1 MFNIQDL
8 KKRFHRHRGQEQENP
23 QTTEQQDQSPVDDE
37 QQFVD
42 AEKDSNDTS
51 DKNLP
56 QTLGD
61 FAEQQ
66 DSSLMS
72 VGDDGSS
79 LDDLQT
85 VKKKRILAIVACVA
99 AFGVG
104 AMFTTSLFSGDDV
117 KKPTD
122 STTQGSLRPHT
133 SGNGN
138 TVADANGLPTD
149 YASISKVQAN
159 KKQNQMNQMKKA
171 QKGQTGQ
178 NGYDTSE
185 PGVSSSDVDNLA
197 PRPLPP
203 IQSSSNSS
211 SGYSGSGSS
220 SSSGSYSGSGYDG
233 GSVSREE
240 SEADKARA
248 AREKADQKAY
258 VSAIAFTS
266 GVSRSASSSDN
277 SGSSTQVTLKPGA
290 NGGTAFF
297 GSDPAGGGSEY
308 TLQSGSV
315 IQATL
320 LTGINSDMGNTSVI
334 AQVSQNV
341 YDTDTGTHLLIPQGS
356 RLVGKV
362 GSVGG
367 NRIGVTFE
375 RLIFPDGSDV
385 DLPNIGVIDGTG
397 IPGMK
402 DQYNSHDAT
411 FFRGALISGLLGAL
425 ADSVDDDSGSSTSN
439 SGWGSTTTY
448 NDSLSN
454 VVDNITDRLMSR
466 VEKQSDR
473 AATITIRPGF
483 QFSVF
488 INADIDI
495 PEFTG
500 YSYDFSAYNG
510 FLT

>member
-1 MFNIQDL
+1 MFDSL
-8 KKRFHRHRGQEQENP
+8 KKRFHKGQEQEEP
-23 QTTEQQDQSPVDDE
+23 FILQHHEQNSVTDD
-37 QQFVD
+37 QQFEAID
-42 AEKDSNDTS
+42 NSSDDTS
-51 DKNLP
+51 NKDLP
-56 QTLGD
+56 KTLGD
-61 FAEQQ
+61 FAKQQEQR
-66 DSSLMS
+66 DPSLMS
-72 VGDDGSS
+72 MSDEGSS
-79 LDDLQT
+79 LDELQT
-85 VKKKRILAIVACVA
+85 VKKKRILAIIVCVA

-104 AMFTTSLFSGDDV
+104 AMFTTSLFGGDDT
-117 KKPTD
+117 KKPNENGI
-122 STTQGSLRPHT
+122 SNGLRPHT
-133 SGNGN
+133 SSTD
-138 TVADANGLPTD
+138 TVADAKGIPSD

-159 KKQNQMNQMKKA
+159 RKQSQTNLNSAKKVQN
-171 QKGQTGQ
+171 GQ
-178 NGYDTSE
+178 NGYDTSS
-185 PGVSSSDVDNLA
+185 PGVSSSDVDALA

-203 IQSSSNSS
+203 IQRSSNSGS
-211 SGYSGSGSS
+211 SSGGYSGSNNSS
-220 SSSGSYSGSGYDG
+220 YSSGSGM
-233 GSVSREE
+233 SREE
-240 SEADKARA
+240 VLAEKARA
-248 AREKADQKAY
+248 DREKADQQAY
-258 VSAIAFTS
+258 VSAIAFATGAS
-266 GVSRSASSSDN
+266 KTASSS
-277 SGSSTQVTLKPGA
+277 SSSDSTPSQVTLKPGA

-297 GSDPAGGGSEY
+297 GSDPAGSGNEY

-320 LTGINSDMGNTSVI
+320 LTGINSDMGSTSVI

-356 RLVGKV
+356 RLVGKS

-385 DLPNIGVIDGTG
+385 SLPNIGVIDGTG

-425 ADSVDDDSGSSTSN
+425 ADAVDDDSGSTTSN

-454 VVDNITDRLMSR
+454 VVDNITSRIMSR
-466 VEKQSDR
+466 VDRQSDR
-473 AATITIRPGF
+473 DPTITIRPGF

-500 YSYDFSAYNG
+500 YSYDYNEYNG
-510 FLT
+510 FLS